1 MATRNDVSTLAG
13 KLLTFTCE
21 AEKFR
26 NVFHCK
32 APPAPHGKRLNYM
45 AVFAIPDLLHKQ
57 EFGPAVV
64 PRQLDIPA
72 ATLRYQFAGFV

>member
-1 MATRNDVSTLAG
+1 
-13 KLLTFTCE
+13 
-21 AEKFR
+21 
-26 NVFHCK
+26 
-32 APPAPHGKRLNYM
+32 M

-64 PRQLDIPA
+64 PRQPDIPA